1 MGIFEFSNKKPKRTY
16 TNPAPQTASAL
27 EAAKSFYCELCGKGY
42 SRMPEYQA
50 HQSSYDHQHKQRLKD
65 MKEMSKD
72 PNAAAKAKKAQ
83 EAEKKK
89 AGIISI
95 KITGEDK
102 PMKKSGF
109 KKLFVSSNDPKEENK
124 LVKDPLKKD
133 DDAAVGE
140 DWEGDE
146 GIWNEGDPGYD
157 YYDPAKP
164 TGCGSGCA
172 CHRVEKAEGIV

>member
-1 MGIFEFSNKKPKRTY
+1 
-16 TNPAPQTASAL
+16 
-27 EAAKSFYCELCGKGY
+27 
-42 SRMPEYQA
+42 
-50 HQSSYDHQHKQRLKD
+50 
-65 MKEMSKD
+65 MSKD
-72 PNAAAKAKKAQ
+72 PNAAAKARRAQ

-109 KKLFVSSNDPKEENK
+109 KKLFVSSSDSKEESRV
-124 LVKDPLKKD
+124 VKDPLKKD
-133 DDAAVGE
+133 DDLGE

-157 YYDPAKP
+157 YYNPAKP
-164 TGCGSGCA
+164 TECGLDCA
-172 CHRVEKAEGIV
+172 CHIVGKV